1 MHLLYP
7 AQTIIFDAPIV
18 HPLICP
24 YTKRLD
30 SSAAFALW
38 TEHETHLWQ
47 LLKFVQYAFEFAP
60 STARGNVSNESAADL
75 LLNNPIEFGVQV
87 KECVRVARDQI
98 YDIPGTDDRHYITF
112 ERFDKDVHGATLE
125 SIRNQSD
132 SSLSPPASG
141 VSWLL

>member
-1 MHLLYP
+1 MVNIFW
-7 AQTIIFDAPIV
+7 QTIIFDTAIP

-30 SSAAFALW
+30 ASAAFDVW
-38 TEHETHLWQ
+38 TEGETHLWQ
-47 LLKFVQYAFEFAP
+47 LLKFVQYAFEFAH
-60 STARGNVSNESAADL
+60 STARGKLTNESAADL
-75 LLNNPIEFGVQV
+75 MLNDPGEFAVQV
-87 KECVRVARDQI
+87 KECVRVVRDQI
-98 YDIPGTDDRHYITF
+98 YDIPATDDRHYFTF